1 MREKKWRRRPVDV
14 EKVSGRKWHS
24 VHYWMAPQSQLFP
37 SLRPASDFYSERL
50 FNCGAL
56 DQEVASHLKYKYKY
70 EVVDA
75 LDWVAWYSKYK
86 YKYKTVDALD

>member
-1 MREKKWRRRPVDV
+1 MRERKWRRRPVDV

-56 DQEVASHLKYKYKY
+56 D
-70 EVVDA
+70 
-75 LDWVAWYSKYK
+75 
-86 YKYKTVDALD
+86 